1 MAGIPVIVP
10 ATSASAI
17 LVKQYGIGC
26 TTDRLSDIDSVI
38 KNISDSAYQQ
48 MVDNTR
54 PLAVQLSQG
63 HFLKKALTE
72 LEQTVYENESG

>member
-1 MAGIPVIVP
+1 MAGIPLIVP

-26 TTDRLSDIDSVI
+26 TINRLSDIDEVI

-54 PLAVQLSQG
+54 PLAELLSRG
-63 HFLKKALTE
+63 YFLQRALTE
-72 LEQTVYENESG
+72 LEQKVYEN